1 MAKEPVEADDD
12 GRKVRRPIV
21 NFNPR
26 VVIDSKSSRVH
37 DDDDDGDD
45 GRPATKKGAKTEFEE
60 VEIGGKKYKVEKG
73 GVEALRAQLKP
84 KKPAVSESQEIKKM
98 LDEYTAKLQGGKKKK
113 AVEQDE
119 DEDDDTLSDD
129 RLFTDTKGWMKD
141 FKKSLSKDILAA
153 VSGAYTQDQSHKEF
167 WGDFYRTNS
176 DLKDYDFI
184 VKAVMSKNAA
194 ELSPM
199 STEEGSDR
207 LAELAREQLLN
218 IAKKVSKGKSKN
230 GKFHVEGEQSSR
242 RSEPDDVEDEDD
254 DEKDKKAGMPM
265 TMSALLK
272 DRREK
277 RRLGKPLNRTEEGEE

>member
-1 MAKEPVEADDD
+1 MAKAPVPDDD
-12 GRKVRRPIV
+12 GERIVRRPLVKFTHKIEA
-21 NFNPR
+21 
-26 VVIDSKSSRVH
+26 SH
-37 DDDDDGDD
+37 ADDDDDDVQPPP
-45 GRPATKKGAKTEFEE
+45 RKKTSQPEFEE

-73 GVEALRAQLKP
+73 GAEALKAQLKP
-84 KKPAVSESQEIKKM
+84 KKPAVSESQQIKQM

-113 AVEQDE
+113 AAEP
-119 DEDDDTLSDD
+119 DDDDDDDEGLSDD

-153 VSGAYTQDQSHKEF
+153 ISGAYTQDQSQKEF

-242 RSEPDDVEDEDD
+242 RNDPDDDEDEDD
-254 DEKDKKAGMPM
+254 DEKDRKAGIPM

-277 RRLGKPLNRTEEGEE
+277 RRLGKPVNRTEEGEE